1 MRNRGIT
8 TLFAVMVLII
18 FTTACSSGRP
28 SATPASTTAL
38 GGTTPISTTTL
49 NGTTPVSTTTTSGT
63 APAATTAPV
72 GATLIQERCTRCHP
86 LTNIERS
93 RHTAAEWKLLVD
105 MMISRGANLTSDEE
119 SVVVNYLASNFGK

>member
-8 TLFAVMVLII
+8 TLFVVMVLII

-28 SATPASTTAL
+28 SVTPASTTAPD
-38 GGTTPISTTTL
+38 G
-49 NGTTPVSTTTTSGT
+49 
-63 APAATTAPV
+63 AA
-72 GATLIQERCTRCHP
+72 LIQERCTRCHP

-119 SVVVNYLASNFGK
+119 SVVVNYLASNYGK